1 MKDLSNYIPDSI
13 QFSLPKAADKFPKQ
27 LFDGAESIEEIE
39 KHLAD
44 KFVALNAGPKVIRML
59 DAYEVQTMRNNY
71 AELMEGDKIKH
82 EAELV
87 RIEAE
92 AKQRVKEAKERLQ
105 ATLTCID
112 TLVKNVKSGSKEIE
126 LPQETTYRI
135 AVGDHYLYYTWANG
149 KFQLADVCLIPEWE
163 RRELF
168 NMQDKNA
175 QALFDLFGL
184 DFRKKEQ
191 ENLLDETM
199 AEGDGEDSEL
209 DDPDSDFAD
218 DNDDQSEEDDQ

>member
-27 LFDGAESIEEIE
+27 LFEGAESLEEIE

-44 KFVALNAGPKVIRML
+44 KFVALNAGTKVVRLL
-59 DAYEVQTMRNNY
+59 DAYEIQTMRNNY

-87 RIEAE
+87 KIEAD
-92 AKQRVKEAKERLQ
+92 AKLRVKEAKERLQ
-105 ATLTCID
+105 ATLTRID
-112 TLVKNVKSGSKEIE
+112 TLVKDVKAGSKEID

-135 AVGDHYLYYTWANG
+135 AVGNHYLFYAWANG

-191 ENLLDETM
+191 ENLLDEVM
-199 AEGDGEDSEL
+199 AEDDGESEE
-209 DDPDSDFAD
+209 DDPDNDFND
-218 DNDDQSEEDDQ
+218 DNDDESEEDDQ